1 MGAGRRQGDWGTGVL
16 FLLEPLHPCI
26 ISIIQFQKGR
36 KGQWVEGRIADKLH
50 HLHQG
55 CLGEEAELLGSW
67 IPVSVTALRRGSPAL
82 EESAE
87 TKEACCTRG
96 QQA

>member
-1 MGAGRRQGDWGTGVL
+1 MAG
-16 FLLEPLHPCI
+16 
-26 ISIIQFQKGR
+26 
-36 KGQWVEGRIADKLH
+36 KLH

-55 CLGEEAELLGSW
+55 CLGEEAELGGSL
-67 IPVSVTALRRGSPAL
+67 IPVPVTALRRGSPAL
-82 EESAE
+82 EESTE